1 MPGLDFK
8 RVNGG
13 LLVQDRDLGMVTA
26 ADLRVV
32 TKRQPTEQEL
42 RDALFCWK
50 VAKFVKSN
58 AIVYAK
64 ENMTIG
70 IGAGQMSRVYSGEN
84 CRYQSRRRR
93 PGSKR
98 FCHGV

>member
-1 MPGLDFK
+1 M
-8 RVNGG
+8 NGG
-13 LLVQDRDLGMVTA
+13 LLVQDRDGMVGA
-26 ADLRVV
+26 EELRVV

-64 ENMTIG
+64 TI
-70 IGAGQMSRVYSGEN
+70 
-84 CRYQSRRRR
+84 
-93 PGSKR
+93 
-98 FCHGV
+98 

>member
-1 MPGLDFK
+1 MEVIIAPNVTQEARSAGSQAERACAGLRPVAATRGGLDFK

-32 TKRQPTEQEL
+32 SERQPTEQEL

-58 AIVYAK
+58 AIVYA
-64 ENMTIG
+64 
-70 IGAGQMSRVYSGEN
+70 
-84 CRYQSRRRR
+84 
-93 PGSKR
+93 
-98 FCHGV
+98 